1 MEEEDGGRAVGEGV
15 QVVEGG
21 EGEGGGVYDEGDGGV
36 GEWHRLFF
44 FFFFVFFFLLFCLGR
59 GLERGRGRVRW
70 MSLFLVNVR
79 IDGYNYW
86 GAFSPKSICSTI
98 G

>member
-1 MEEEDGGRAVGEGV
+1 
-15 QVVEGG
+15 
-21 EGEGGGVYDEGDGGV
+21 
-36 GEWHRLFF
+36 
-44 FFFFVFFFLLFCLGR
+44 
-59 GLERGRGRVRW
+59 

-98 G
+98 GWKANSPSDVRSRSVAAADTSHDYFLILSTWSTDSSSIHFICHHSEYFLSRPYS